1 MELIDKNKLMV
12 SLIDADL
19 DQHQSE
25 KTGEELCEIIE
36 SQPTVDAIP
45 RETLKNIVYSYKM
58 LDKRFEELT
67 PFEDRIICL
76 ICQIDVQHW
85 KLWAGEY
92 DNE

>member
-19 DQHQSE
+19 DQLQSE
-25 KTGEELCEIIE
+25 KTGEELCVIIE
-36 SQPTVDAIP
+36 VQPTVDAIP

-58 LDKRFEELT
+58 MDKRLEELT
-67 PFEDRIICL
+67 PFENSIISL
-76 ICQIDVQHW
+76 ICPIDAQHW

>member
-1 MELIDKNKLMV
+1 MR
-12 SLIDADL
+12 LIDADEL
-19 DQHQSE
+19 EEVFNSTEDANHCQWTLHGVLSE
-25 KTGEELCEIIE
+25 IRDL
-36 SQPTVDAIP
+36 PTIDAIP

-67 PFEDRIICL
+67 PFEDSIISL